1 MRVMIRTLL
10 VMFLGALGVSLAQAQ
25 SSPTLEAIKKD
36 GVLRVGM
43 ADSPPSQS
51 KNPATDEWEGMNVD
65 MAKNLA
71 ESLGVSLEIVD
82 NTWASL
88 IPGLLGNK
96 FDIAMVDMF
105 ATPERAQTVV
115 FTIPY
120 GKLGYSFLVRDDSPL
135 REWQDLNS
143 PDVTIATLSGTSGE
157 TFVKQRL
164 PQAVMVPIVS
174 DNNYAPH
181 MEVMN
186 GRADAH
192 ITDHVNN
199 VLFMQNNPA
208 AKLRTI
214 PDGSGELLNATG
226 LAYAIR
232 PGDPHFHAFLN
243 TWITYLSDSGQL
255 ADLRMKWFGF

>member
-1 MRVMIRTLL
+1 MPAFFRAVL
-10 VMFLGALGVSLAQAQ
+10 VCLFGLFAISAQAQ
-25 SSPTLEAIKKD
+25 TSPLLENIKKE

-51 KNPATDEWEGMNVD
+51 KNPGTDEWEGMNVD
-65 MAKNLA
+65 LAKNLA
-71 ESLGVSLEIVD
+71 ESLGVKLEIVD
-82 NTWASL
+82 STWATL

-96 FDIAMVDMF
+96 YDIAMVDMF

-115 FTIPY
+115 FTVPY
-120 GKLGYSFLVRDDSPL
+120 GKLGYSFLVRGDSTFKD
-135 REWQDLNS
+135 WKDLNNAET
-143 PDVTIATLSGTSGE
+143 TIATLSGTSGE
-157 TFVKQRL
+157 TFVKQHL
-164 PQAVMVPIVS
+164 PLAKMVPIVS

-199 VLFMQNNPA
+199 ILFIKNNPTA
-208 AKLRTI
+208 NLRTI

-243 TWITYLSDSGQL
+243 TWINYLTDSGQI
-255 ADLRMKWFGF
+255 AELRLKWFGF